1 MFNGTNLT
9 LIPDVDQDTYG
20 KVTKTHENTM
30 CKRTKRSAFIQQV
43 TTRLQGTDKQQNKD

>member
-20 KVTKTHENTM
+20 KVTKHMKTQCAREP
-30 CKRTKRSAFIQQV
+30 RGQPLSSR
-43 TTRLQGTDKQQNKD
+43 